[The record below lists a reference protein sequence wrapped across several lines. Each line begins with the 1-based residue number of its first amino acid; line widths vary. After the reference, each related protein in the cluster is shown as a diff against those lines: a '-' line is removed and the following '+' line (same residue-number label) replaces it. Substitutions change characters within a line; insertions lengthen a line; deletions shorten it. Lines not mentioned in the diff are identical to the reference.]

1 MPKMGEAQPQASR
14 EDLKKMGEAQP
25 QASRE
30 DPKKMGE
37 EATVPD
43 LTTLPR
49 LMQRNAKE
57 LGDRPAIREKDR
69 GIWQTWTWKQY
80 QDQVRDLALGLAA
93 LGFHR
98 SDRLSV
104 IGDNRPRLY
113 WAQVAAQCLG
123 GVPVPVYQDSIAK
136 ELAFVWNHAECAV
149 IVAEDQE
156 QVDKVMALK
165 AELPA
170 LRLVVYDDP
179 RGMTHYK
186 HDWLRSYQS
195 VQELGRE
202 FSAKNPGYF
211 EAEIDK
217 GKPEDVAI
225 ICYTSGTTGNPKGVM
240 LTHANAL
247 ALADAFRQADDVR
260 PEDDALAY
268 LPMAWAGDAAYTLFL
283 SLVVGFC
290 ANCPESP
297 ETVQRD
303 LRELGPTTVLA
314 PPRIWE
320 NMLTSVQVK
329 AADAPALKRWVFERF
344 RGAAERAEI
353 LRADGKPVPM
363 SLRLACMLGNVLV
376 YTPIRDQLGLRR
388 AKWALTGGAPLGPD
402 TFRFFRSIG
411 VNLKQVYGSTE
422 TTGLVSLQPSAEANP
437 TTAGRPCPGIEVKI
451 AERGE
456 VLVKG
461 AGVFCGYLKN
471 DEATR
476 EVIDPEG
483 WFHTGDAGFIDP
495 RGHLVIIDRAKDVGS
510 LADGSPFAP
519 QFVENKLKFS
529 PYIREAVAFGDQK
542 PFVVAMIAID
552 MNTVGNWAERRSL
565 AYTSYMDLSQKP
577 EVRELIAEE
586 IRKGNETL
594 PDAAKIR
601 RFLLLTKD
609 LEADDA
615 EMTRTRKV
623 RRRFVAEKYASVID
637 AFYSGASEVE
647 LTTTITYEDGR
658 QASIQSR
665 ARIEYVEGAPAHV

>member
-1 MPKMGEAQPQASR
+1 MS
-14 EDLKKMGEAQP
+14 
-25 QASRE
+25 
-30 DPKKMGE
+30 
-37 EATVPD
+37 EAT
-43 LTTLPR
+43 TLAR
-49 LMQRNAKE
+49 MLRRNARD
-57 LGDRPAIREKDR
+57 LRDRPAIREKDR
-69 GIWQTWTWKQY
+69 GIWQTWTWGQY
-80 QDQVRDLALGLAA
+80 YEQVRDFALGLVA
-93 LGFHR
+93 LGFKR
-98 SDRLSV
+98 GERLSV

-136 ELAFVWNHAECAV
+136 ELAFVWNHAECSV

-156 QVDKVMALK
+156 QVDKVLGLRDQ
-165 AELPA
+165 LPA

-179 RGMTHYK
+179 RGLVHYK
-186 HDWLRSYQS
+186 HEWLRSYQE
-195 VQELGRE
+195 VQELGRA
-202 FSAKNPGYF
+202 FAARHPHDF
-211 EAEIDK
+211 EAEIEK

-240 LTHANAL
+240 LTNANAIGI
-247 ALADAFRQADDVR
+247 ADAFRRAEDVR
-260 PEDDALAY
+260 ADDDALAY

-290 ANCPESP
+290 SNCPESP

-320 NMLTSVQVK
+320 NMLTGVQVK
-329 AADAPALKRWVFERF
+329 AADAPVLKRWVFERF
-344 RGAAERAEI
+344 RAAAERAEI
-353 LRADGKPVPM
+353 LRSDGKPIPLG
-363 SLRLACMLGNVLV
+363 LRLACMLGNVLV

-388 AKWALTGGAPLGPD
+388 ARWALTGGAPLGPD

-451 AERGE
+451 ADRGE
-456 VLVKG
+456 VLVRGPVIFK
-461 AGVFCGYLKN
+461 GYLKN
-471 DEATR
+471 EEATR

-483 WFHTGDAGFIDP
+483 WFRTGDAGFIDP
-495 RGHLVIIDRAKDVGS
+495 RGHLVIIDRAKDVGA
-510 LADGSPFAP
+510 LRDGTPFAP
-519 QFVENKLKFS
+519 QFIENKLKFS
-529 PYIREAVAFGDQK
+529 PFIREAVAFGNEC
-542 PFVVAMIAID
+542 PFVSAMVAID
-552 MNTVGNWAERRSL
+552 LNTVGNWAERRGIP
-565 AYTSYMDLSQKP
+565 YTSYLDLSQKP
-577 EVRELIAEE
+577 EVCDLIREE

-594 PDAAKIR
+594 PASTRIR

-623 RRRFVAEKYASVID
+623 RRKFVAEKYASVID
-637 AFYSGASEVE
+637 AFYAGGHAVE
-647 LTTTITYEDGR
+647 LEASITYEDGR
-658 QASIQSR
+658 TAIMKSHVR
-665 ARIEYVEGAPAHV
+665 VEDVEAETTARV

>member
-1 MPKMGEAQPQASR
+1 MAES
-14 EDLKKMGEAQP
+14 
-25 QASRE
+25 
-30 DPKKMGE
+30 
-37 EATVPD
+37 
-43 LTTLPR
+43 TLAR
-49 LMQRNAKE
+49 LLQRNARD
-57 LGDRPAIREKDR
+57 LHDRPAIREKDR
-69 GIWQTWTWKQY
+69 GIWQTWSWRQY
-80 QDQVRDLALGLAA
+80 HDEVRDFALGLAA
-93 LGFHR
+93 LGFKR
-98 SDRLSV
+98 GERLSV

-136 ELAFVWNHAECAV
+136 ELAFVWSHAECVV

-179 RGMTHYK
+179 RGMSHYK

-195 VQELGRE
+195 IQELGRQ
-202 FSAKNPGYF
+202 FGAKNPGFF
-211 EAEIDK
+211 EAEIEK

-240 LTHANAL
+240 LTNANAI
-247 ALADAFRQADDVR
+247 ALAEAFRKADDVR

-329 AADAPALKRWVFERF
+329 AADAPAFKRWIFERF

-353 LRADGKPVPM
+353 LRADGKPIPM
-363 SLRLACMLGNVLV
+363 SLRLACMIGEVLV

-422 TTGLVSLQPSAEANP
+422 TTGLVSLQPSNEANP

-451 AERGE
+451 ADRGE
-456 VLVKG
+456 VLVRGPIIFK
-461 AGVFCGYLKN
+461 GYLKN

-476 EVIDPEG
+476 EVIDPDG
-483 WFHTGDAGFIDP
+483 WFRTGDAGFVDP
-495 RGHLVIIDRAKDVGS
+495 QGHLVIIDRAKDVGA
-510 LADGSPFAP
+510 LMDGTPFAP
-519 QFVENKLKFS
+519 QFIENKLKFS
-529 PYIREAVAFGDQK
+529 PFVREAVAFGNERA
-542 PFVVAMIAID
+542 FVTAMIAID
-552 MNTVGNWAERRSL
+552 LNTVGNWAERRGIP
-565 AYTSYMDLSQKP
+565 YTSYADLSQKP
-577 EVRELIAEE
+577 EVSELLREE

-594 PDAAKIR
+594 PESTRIR

-623 RRRFVAEKYASVID
+623 RRRFVAEKYAAVIE
-637 AFYSGASEVE
+637 AFYSGGKAVE
-647 LTTTITYEDGR
+647 LETTVTYEDGR
-658 QASIQSR
+658 QAVMKSCVR
-665 ARIEYVEGAPAHV
+665 VEDVDAPAVARV

>member
-1 MPKMGEAQPQASR
+1 MP
-14 EDLKKMGEAQP
+14 
-25 QASRE
+25 
-30 DPKKMGE
+30 
-37 EATVPD
+37 EAT
-43 LTTLPR
+43 TLAR
-49 LMQRNAKE
+49 MLRRNARD
-57 LGDRPAIREKDR
+57 LRDRPAIREKDR
-69 GIWQTWTWKQY
+69 GIWQTWTWGQY
-80 QDQVRDLALGLAA
+80 YEQVRDFALGLVA
-93 LGFHR
+93 LGFKR
-98 SDRLSV
+98 GERLSV

-136 ELAFVWNHAECAV
+136 ELAFVWNHAECSV

-156 QVDKVMALK
+156 QVDKVLGLRDQ
-165 AELPA
+165 LPA

-179 RGMTHYK
+179 RGLVHYK
-186 HDWLRSYQS
+186 HEWLRSYQE
-195 VQELGRE
+195 VQELGRA
-202 FSAKNPGYF
+202 FAARHPHDF
-211 EAEIDK
+211 DAEIEK

-240 LTHANAL
+240 LTNANAIGI
-247 ALADAFRQADDVR
+247 ADAFRKAEDVR
-260 PEDDALAY
+260 ADDDALAY

-290 ANCPESP
+290 SNCPESP

-320 NMLTSVQVK
+320 NMLTGVQVK

-344 RGAAERAEI
+344 RAAAERAEI
-353 LRADGKPVPM
+353 LRSDGKPIPLG
-363 SLRLACMLGNVLV
+363 LRLACMLGNVLV

-388 AKWALTGGAPLGPD
+388 ARWALTGGAPLGPD

-451 AERGE
+451 ADRGE
-456 VLVKG
+456 VLVRGPVIFK
-461 AGVFCGYLKN
+461 GYLKN
-471 DEATR
+471 EEATR

-483 WFHTGDAGFIDP
+483 WFRTGDAGFIDP
-495 RGHLVIIDRAKDVGS
+495 RGHLVIIDRAKDVGA
-510 LADGSPFAP
+510 LRDGTPFAP
-519 QFVENKLKFS
+519 QFIENKLKFS
-529 PYIREAVAFGDQK
+529 PFIREAVAFGNEY
-542 PFVVAMIAID
+542 PFVSAMVAID
-552 MNTVGNWAERRSL
+552 LNTVGNWAERRGIP
-565 AYTSYMDLSQKP
+565 YTSYLDLSQKP
-577 EVRELIAEE
+577 EVCDLIREE

-594 PDAAKIR
+594 PASTRIR

-623 RRRFVAEKYASVID
+623 RRKFVAEKYASVID
-637 AFYSGASEVE
+637 AFYAGGHAVE
-647 LTTTITYEDGR
+647 LEASITYEDGR
-658 QASIQSR
+658 TAIMKSHVR
-665 ARIEYVEGAPAHV
+665 VEDVEAETTARV